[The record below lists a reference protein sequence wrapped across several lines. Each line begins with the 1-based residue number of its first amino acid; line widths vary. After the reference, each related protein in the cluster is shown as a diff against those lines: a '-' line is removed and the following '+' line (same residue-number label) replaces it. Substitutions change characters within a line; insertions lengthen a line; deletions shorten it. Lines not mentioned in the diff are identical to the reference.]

1 MKINNLNKEKLTQN
15 HISIYSKNSMEI
27 VDHTMK
33 SKRINTFGKDF
44 SSAHLIDPA

>member
-1 MKINNLNKEKLTQN
+1 MKINNLNKEKFTHD
-15 HISIYSKNSMEI
+15 HISIHSKNGMEI
-27 VDHTMK
+27 VDHAMK